1 MEERTIQHRI
11 YRLERLID
19 LLSHFRSRQDNLP
32 THEDQKHDL
41 RLHHPIDQAREQF
54 GLVTAEVM
62 MLGRKTFET
71 NRELDITRPNDV
83 LDLEIRELGIKPQ
96 FLDDAGVL
104 AAGKFAVIL
113 GFGTSDDHFPGGE
126 DQGGSFGVA
135 DPHDH
140 GGETLLI
147 RVSTLKLKGLRRHSI
162 PLDCTLRF
170 SRAAQSSSGLTDNRY

>member
-71 NRELDITRPNDV
+71 NRELDIARPNDV

-96 FLDDAGVL
+96 LLDDAGVL

-113 GFGTSDDHFPGGE
+113 GFGTGDDHFPGGE

-147 RVSTLKLKGLRRHSI
+147 SVSTLKLKALKRRSI